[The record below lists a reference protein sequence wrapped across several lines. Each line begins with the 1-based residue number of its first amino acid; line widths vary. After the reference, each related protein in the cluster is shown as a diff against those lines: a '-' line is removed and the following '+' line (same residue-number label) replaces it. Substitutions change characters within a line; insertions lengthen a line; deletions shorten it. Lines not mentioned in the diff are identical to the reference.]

1 MTLLLSMFLL
11 MNMPG
16 MAFFLLSIPFFAD
29 SGISC
34 LAVAREM
41 GRTVEITEEQEEDF
55 VQQED
60 DASIIPSQRI
70 VPQSIQQNTPIAN
83 LLTSNWKD
91 GCYSVSNSLEK
102 QLVPFFM
109 IMAYLIFGGQAAM
122 S

>member
-1 MTLLLSMFLL
+1 

-60 DASIIPSQRI
+60 DA
-70 VPQSIQQNTPIAN
+70 
-83 LLTSNWKD
+83 
-91 GCYSVSNSLEK
+91 
-102 QLVPFFM
+102 
-109 IMAYLIFGGQAAM
+109 
-122 S
+122 

>member
-60 DASIIPSQRI
+60 DASVTPSQRI
-70 VPQSIQQNTPIAN
+70 VPDSIQ
-83 LLTSNWKD
+83 
-91 GCYSVSNSLEK
+91 
-102 QLVPFFM
+102 
-109 IMAYLIFGGQAAM
+109 
-122 S
+122 